1 MKTRYTDRSILHL
14 IFQVASSES
23 AISFLS
29 FFLTSQS
36 AERLWIRETR
46 SNAGT
51 KNNAVRILPSSHG
64 QSEWQ
69 RVTDRS
75 TKPWNSYPLS
85 WKQAYWREP
94 LTPPSHY
101 TDTHVS
107 CGMYLQVF
115 TQFRMCFYRW
125 QWYDPTHWLRKHMQ
139 RSKFKCFNNE
149 FNILVAYDTM
159 RSKCSSVH
167 FQV

>member
-94 LTPPSHY
+94 LTPLHTTLTRTCAVECICKY
-101 TDTHVS
+101 LLNFVCVS
-107 CGMYLQVF
+107 IGDSDM
-115 TQFRMCFYRW
+115 TQRTGWESTCKDRNSNV
-125 QWYDPTHWLRKHMQ
+125 L
-139 RSKFKCFNNE
+139 
-149 FNILVAYDTM
+149 TM
-159 RSKCSSVH
+159 NST
-167 FQV
+167 FL